1 MLSPFQPF
9 NKIFVLFIIFF
20 FSISSYFFCFFF
32 LCLAF
37 TTVVLDK
44 SLKKFGGSLR
54 STQHMENGLV
64 RMSKGIILG
73 SSGVYQVAVKRKYEQ
88 P

>member
-1 MLSPFQPF
+1 
-9 NKIFVLFIIFF
+9 
-20 FSISSYFFCFFF
+20 
-32 LCLAF
+32 
-37 TTVVLDK
+37 
-44 SLKKFGGSLR
+44 
-54 STQHMENGLV
+54 MENGLV